1 MQLLQ
6 RQLPEFRVPSRRAPL
21 RPRDITSFGCA
32 FLSNARGVAA
42 VSQVD
47 SASLPIPAERMKT
60 IADAYAS
67 ATWDSI

>member
-42 VSQVD
+42 VSQV
-47 SASLPIPAERMKT
+47 
-60 IADAYAS
+60 ADA
-67 ATWDSI
+67 

>member
-1 MQLLQ
+1 MF
-6 RQLPEFRVPSRRAPL
+6 E
-21 RPRDITSFGCA
+21 GA

-47 SASLPIPAERMKT
+47 DVSLPIHERMKT

-67 ATWDSI
+67 VPWDTI